1 MKLSLGQNQFFD
13 DAGRPLSGGSVSV
26 YLHDSD
32 TFANVYTLDGTVYR
46 EAENPITCGE
56 DGRIPTLF
64 FEASVVDVKIKDSD
78 GVVVDTFQAGAT
90 FPSVKNDTIVEG
102 IAGLKD
108 ANPSLGSVTVVGY
121 DSDVMAPARVY
132 VWDADSTD
140 TPDDGIVVASSVD
153 GAVGNWILLW
163 DSPTL
168 PATIYGVAP
177 GHEANL
183 SALVSYAS
191 VVGSFGLATP
201 PCVFFPAGTY
211 TSNTSFSTP
220 KSLVFD
226 KSAKFTRATFSCQS
240 VEVIGKNTSYIAD
253 FTFPSGNS
261 FEAHSSWFRTNYG
274 FWNSGAQILYIDK
287 DVYFTSSSITDITV
301 TGAIIRGNSLM
312 HYQFQMGFGLI
323 TFNGCKI
330 EAQGIFDDKI
340 RVKFQNMREFKESWW
355 QDQNPSK
362 FKFVSGLSPLFQ
374 PTGGAIEFLP
384 ATNGPNIVGNVLDIA
399 DFTNPDI
406 YLKALSVWMSAVAL
420 APKKVDLEGRTVSSV
435 PLCVATEY
443 SNMTVLGDMYL
454 PTTGTVTLRNVTCLG
469 EVHGGGN
476 CVCYNC
482 TLNWRELPTTL
493 NAYDSTVGAA
503 VQVTGDFPLV
513 CEGCDVHFNI
523 NNATDNTTARS
534 QTIMR
539 GCRLTQANGLL
550 KTKNLY
556 LENCICENQ
565 VIEIYPY
572 KDGGVY
578 KTKFFASC
586 CSFLSA
592 YPVKVTKVH
601 TVGGVEDT
609 DCHHVK
615 LDLTVT
621 GNSFNGNDRGI
632 SVDYWGVKN
641 TYKLFFALIG
651 NTVEYSG
658 NSGKCPAEKP
668 CGQWSNLSTITA
680 TLFYDEFAGTFTGYV
695 CDKVLHVWP
704 DFSDEGIVSAN
715 VGWAYPD
722 TFAYVIATMWSR
734 GIFLDAI
741 MSRLTSDNYGDACNF
756 GYMNTGDPSATGAL
770 RVV

>member
-32 TFANVYTLDGTVYR
+32 TFATVYTLDGTVYR

-102 IAGLKD
+102 LAGLKE

-121 DSDVMAPARVY
+121 DSDVMAPDRVY

-211 TSNTSFSTP
+211 TSNFSAYPT
-220 KSLVFD
+220 KGLVFD
-226 KSAKFTRATFSCQS
+226 GGAKFPSGRFFNCST
-240 VEVIGKNTSYIAD
+240 VEVVGPRNSFLAVNI
-253 FTFPSGNS
+253 TFPSGNS
-261 FEAHSSWFRTNYG
+261 ATAHSSWFQRLRAFMNCGAKILVIDDTNW
-274 FWNSGAQILYIDK
+274 FQSNSFSNTTI
-287 DVYFTSSSITDITV
+287 
-301 TGAIIRGNSLM
+301 TGATIRGNSLIDVS
-312 HYQFQMGFGLI
+312 YSSNDYI
-323 TFNGCKI
+323 TFDNCNI
-330 EAQGIFDDKI
+330 EATGIFDDKTRI
-340 RVKFQNMREFKESWW
+340 KFQNMREFKESWFV
-355 QDQNPSK
+355 DQNPSK
-362 FKFVSGLSPLFQ
+362 YNFVGNIVGTS
-374 PTGGAIEFLP
+374 GGAIEFLP
-384 ATNGPNIVGNVLDIA
+384 ATNQPNIVGNVLDIA

-406 YLKALSVWMSAVAL
+406 YLKAISAWIGSVAL

-482 TLNWRELPTTL
+482 TLNWRELPTTI

-539 GCRLTQANGLL
+539 GCRLTQANGIL

-556 LENCICENQ
+556 LENCVCENQ

-601 TVGGVEDT
+601 TVGGIEDT

-632 SVDYWGVKN
+632 TVDYWGVKN
-641 TYKLFFALIG
+641 TYKLFFANSG

-668 CGQWSNLSTITA
+668 CGQWSNLSTVTA

-695 CDKVLHVWP
+695 CDKVFHVWP
-704 DFSDEGIVSAN
+704 DFSDEGIVSSN

-756 GYMNTGDPSATGAL
+756 GYMNTSDPSATGAL

>member
-163 DSPTL
+163 DSPT
-168 PATIYGVAP
+168 AP

-261 FEAHSSWFRTNYG
+261 FEAHSSWFRTNSG

-287 DVYFTSSSITDITV
+287 DAYFTSRVITDITV

-330 EAQGIFDDKI
+330 EAQGIFDNNC

-355 QDQNPSK
+355 QDQNLSK

-454 PTTGTVTLRNVTCLG
+454 PTTGTVTLRNVTVLG

-592 YPVKVTKVH
+592 YPIKVTKLH
-601 TVGGVEDT
+601 TIGGATDT

-632 SVDYWGVKN
+632 TVDYWGVKN

-722 TFAYVIATMWSR
+722 TFAYVIATKWPY

>member
-191 VVGSFGLATP
+191 VVGSFGLDTP

-211 TSNTSFSTP
+211 TSNFTVYPT
-220 KSLVFD
+220 KGLVFD
-226 KSAKFTRATFSCQS
+226 GGAKFQS
-240 VEVIGKNTSYIAD
+240 GRFFDCSTVEVVGPRNSFLAVNIT
-253 FTFPSGNS
+253 FTSGNS
-261 FEAHSSWFRTNYG
+261 ATAHSSWFQRLRSFMNCGAKTLVIDDTNW
-274 FWNSGAQILYIDK
+274 FQSNSFSNTTI
-287 DVYFTSSSITDITV
+287 
-301 TGAIIRGNSLM
+301 TGATIRGNSLIDVS
-312 HYQFQMGFGLI
+312 YSSNSYI
-323 TFNGCKI
+323 TFDNCNI
-330 EAQGIFDDKI
+330 EATGIFDDKT

-362 FKFVSGLSPLFQ
+362 YNFVGNIASSS
-374 PTGGAIEFLP
+374 GGAIEFLP
-384 ATNGPNIVGNVLDIA
+384 ATNQPNIVGNVLDIA

-406 YLKALSVWMSAVAL
+406 YLKALSAWMGTVAL

-454 PTTGTVTLRNVTCLG
+454 PTTGTVTLRNVAVLG

-523 NNATDNTTARS
+523 NNATDNTTALS

-592 YPVKVTKVH
+592 YPIKVTKLH
-601 TVGGVEDT
+601 TIGGATDT

-632 SVDYWGVKN
+632 TVDYWGVKN

-704 DFSDEGIVSAN
+704 DFSDQGIVSAN

-722 TFAYVIATMWSR
+722 TFAYVIATKWPY